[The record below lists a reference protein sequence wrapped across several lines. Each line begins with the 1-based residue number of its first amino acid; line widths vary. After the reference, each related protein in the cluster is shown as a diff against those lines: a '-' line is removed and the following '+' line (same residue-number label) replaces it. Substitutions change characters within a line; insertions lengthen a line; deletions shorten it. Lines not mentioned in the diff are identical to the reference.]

1 LQETYT
7 VLLATDVLVVLV
19 PLYSVSFTVVLLDDD
34 VEIVALCAVA
44 LLIVL
49 FDVEVE
55 TRVIELGE

>member
-1 LQETYT
+1 M
-7 VLLATDVLVVLV
+7 LLATDVLVVLV